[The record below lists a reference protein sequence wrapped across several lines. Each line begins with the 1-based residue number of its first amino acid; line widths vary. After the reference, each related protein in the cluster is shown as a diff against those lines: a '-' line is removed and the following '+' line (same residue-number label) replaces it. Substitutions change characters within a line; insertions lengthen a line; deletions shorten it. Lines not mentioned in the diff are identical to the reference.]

1 VTVPYLLLFVVLLAV
16 YLVYSAW
23 VRLDPRYPIVAA
35 LALLIV
41 TAVLDAAGESASS
54 NTFAEYVFILLA
66 GGIVLLLLDHA
77 RESRPKPAR
86 TTGSA
91 PQVLS
96 DHTAAQATD
105 ERKRPAD
112 QTLDGLQ
119 KEPVALVDA
128 AGRDRDQDEQPG
140 ERQP

>member
-1 VTVPYLLLFVVLLAV
+1 VTVPYLLLFLVLLAV
-16 YLVYSAW
+16 YLIYSVW

-66 GGIVLLLLDHA
+66 GGIVLLLLDHV
-77 RESRPKPAR
+77 RDSRPKPAR
-86 TTGSA
+86 ATGLA
-91 PQVLS
+91 PQVLT
-96 DHTAAQATD
+96 DDPPAQPTD

-112 QTLDGLQ
+112 QALDRLQ
-119 KEPVALVDA
+119 KEPVALVNA
-128 AGRDRDQDEQPG
+128 TGRDRDQDEQPG